1 MCVVLLMLPFVGR
14 APQQKVTVRVSK
26 AGVQEVF
33 RQIKEQAGLN
43 FVYDKAQVATL
54 PPVTLTMQRV
64 TVDAVLKR
72 VFQGSP
78 FEYIY
83 ENSTVVIKKRATV
96 PQKPGEVVIRG
107 VVSDQDGNTIPGVSV
122 VLKGTTL
129 GTASDA
135 DGKFALALPSLDG
148 VVLTFTWKQIVK
160 FIFCLDRFS

>member
-1 MCVVLLMLPFVGR
+1 MN
-14 APQQKVTVRVSK
+14 K

-54 PPVTLTMQRV
+54 PPVTLTMQGV

-107 VVSDQDGNTIPGVSV
+107 VVSDQDGNTIPGEPRW
-122 VLKGTTL
+122 VLRRMRTGSL
-129 GTASDA
+129 R
-135 DGKFALALPSLDG
+135 LP
-148 VVLTFTWKQIVK
+148 
-160 FIFCLDRFS
+160 CLRWMAWC

>member
-1 MCVVLLMLPFVGR
+1 MKKSKKYFVFGDHCTRGKTKLQWRHVCLMCVILLMLPFVGR
-14 APQQKVTVRVSK
+14 AQQQKVSVRVNK

-54 PPVTLTMQRV
+54 PPVTLTMQGV

-96 PQKPGEVVIRG
+96 PQKPGEVLSGESCRIKTGTRFRG
-107 VVSDQDGNTIPGVSV
+107 Y
-122 VLKGTTL
+122 LL
-129 GTASDA
+129 
-135 DGKFALALPSLDG
+135 
-148 VVLTFTWKQIVK
+148 
-160 FIFCLDRFS
+160 C